1 MEFKPELT
9 QQSLAPSDRSC
20 MSLRRPFWQ
29 PLRDTNPGTQESPRA
44 RVLTLLGSSRFLA
57 ISQTTT

>member
-20 MSLRRPFWQ
+20 MSLRWPFWR

-44 RVLTLLGSSRFLA
+44 RVLT
-57 ISQTTT
+57 